1 VNVRLIG
8 VRILYGV
15 SNGGPD
21 HTLRARD
28 LCKELLEL
36 GHDVRLAAA
45 GRAARLLR
53 RFGFE
58 VVDLG
63 DDVHSALD
71 RATLFHPD
79 VVLTDSSYFACL
91 VARLTGARLL
101 PVDGETRGAI
111 AGSYRLAKR
120 RSS

>member
-1 VNVRLIG
+1 

-15 SNGGPD
+15 SNGGTD

-28 LCKELLEL
+28 LARELLLL
-36 GHDVRLAAA
+36 GHEVTLAAA

-53 RFGFE
+53 GFGFE

-63 DDVHSALD
+63 DDVQAALD

-79 VVLTDSSYFACL
+79 VVLAESSYFARL
-91 VARLTGARLL
+91 VAHLTGARLL
-101 PVDGETRGAI
+101 PVDGAI
-111 AGSYRLAKR
+111 RTAVAGSHGLTER